1 MKLQLLPILTTLGLC
16 SAFTPTF
23 FTTKH
28 QQQLFRHTELKM
40 AEEIDIV
47 TLDAEE
53 RMGKSIESVKKNLS
67 SIRTGRAN
75 AAILD
80 RVTADYYG
88 VDTPINQMASISVTS
103 AQQLTVE
110 PYDKSMLQE
119 VERAIMESDLGISP
133 NNDGSVIR
141 INIPQL
147 TEERRKELLKQCK
160 ATGEEGKVAVRNVRR
175 DGVDSIKKMEK
186 NSDVGK
192 DESLDGIDEM
202 QKLTDKAVKD
212 IDEIVAGKEK
222 EIMTV

>member
-1 MKLQLLPILTTLGLC
+1 
-16 SAFTPTF
+16 
-23 FTTKH
+23 
-28 QQQLFRHTELKM
+28 
-40 AEEIDIV
+40 
-47 TLDAEE
+47 
-53 RMGKSIESVKKNLS
+53 
-67 SIRTGRAN
+67 
-75 AAILD
+75 
-80 RVTADYYG
+80 
-88 VDTPINQMASISVTS
+88 
-103 AQQLTVE
+103 
-110 PYDKSMLQE
+110 
-119 VERAIMESDLGISP
+119 MESDLGISP